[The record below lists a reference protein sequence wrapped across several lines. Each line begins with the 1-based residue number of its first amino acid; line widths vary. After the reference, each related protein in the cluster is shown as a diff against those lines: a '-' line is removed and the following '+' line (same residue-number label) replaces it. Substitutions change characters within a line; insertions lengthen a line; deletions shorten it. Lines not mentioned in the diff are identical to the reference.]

1 MNQRFGKSFTELS
14 QVQDFICELDSK
26 KLQLESEQVHSKI
39 KYNRQYDEIKSLRS
53 GIEDY
58 KKRIDNLAFLQSEV
72 KAKDEEVEQLKLKI
86 EKLEREVLIQ
96 SVENVKLN
104 QNENEETFI
113 PKVIFFLM
121 F

>member
-86 EKLEREVLIQ
+86 KKLESKISLINWKTKNVGLDQ
-96 SVENVKLN
+96 VENDEPSI
-104 QNENEETFI
+104 Q
-113 PKVIFFLM
+113 KVI
-121 F
+121 